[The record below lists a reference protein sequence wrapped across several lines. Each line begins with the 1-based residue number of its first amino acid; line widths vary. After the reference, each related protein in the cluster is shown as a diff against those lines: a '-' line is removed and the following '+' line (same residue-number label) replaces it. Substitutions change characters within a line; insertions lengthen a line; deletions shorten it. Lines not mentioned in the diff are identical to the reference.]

1 MRAEVSMVATLL
13 ARCGVLLLFAVTAF
27 SSITIGDGGRR
38 GSSAAAPSG
47 RNAWRG
53 IVPLQST
60 AADVGKLLAFV
71 PSSQVAESDGPFKV
85 DGGEVTFYYMTADHA
100 RLYHAPVT
108 MVGRVFSIYFKRNPP
123 LDRVATL
130 PARGFKR
137 CLDDMDK
144 RYYYQVSLDGG
155 LAYQVRRNTD
165 EIEYE
170 IYQPLHAEIQKLRL
184 NAACVF

>member
-1 MRAEVSMVATLL
+1 MVAVL
-13 ARCGVLLLFAVTAF
+13 ARCGVLLILAATAF
-27 SSITIGDGGRR
+27 LSIATGDGGRR
-38 GSSAAAPSG
+38 GAPGAATSG
-47 RNAWRG
+47 RNSWRG

-60 AADVGKLLAFV
+60 AADVAKVLAFA
-71 PSSQVAESDGPFKV
+71 PGAQVAESDGPFKV

-100 RLYHAPVT
+100 KLYHAPPA

-123 LDRVATL
+123 LERVETL
-130 PARGFKR
+130 PAKGFKR

>member
-1 MRAEVSMVATLL
+1 MVATLL
-13 ARCGVLLLFAVTAF
+13 ARCGILLFFAVTAF
-27 SSITIGDGGRR
+27 SSMAGGDGGRR
-38 GSSAAAPSG
+38 GASTAAPSG
-47 RNAWRG
+47 RNSWRG

-60 AADVGKLLAFV
+60 AADVAKLLSFA
-71 PSSQVAESDGPFKV
+71 PGEQVAESDGPFRV

-100 RLYHAPVT
+100 RLYHAPAT

-123 LDRVATL
+123 LERVETL

-144 RYYYQVSLDGG
+144 RYYYQVSVDGG

-170 IYQPLHAEIQKLRL
+170 IYQPLHAEIQKLKL